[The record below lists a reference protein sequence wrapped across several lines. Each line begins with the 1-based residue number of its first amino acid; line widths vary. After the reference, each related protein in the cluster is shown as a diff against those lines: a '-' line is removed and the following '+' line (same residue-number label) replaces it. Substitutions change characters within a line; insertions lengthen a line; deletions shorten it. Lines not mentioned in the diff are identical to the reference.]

1 MFCEN
6 CGRQLL
12 DGEVCTCTQQTPVT
26 SEQPAPAPQAPE
38 APQPQLYQPQPQPVY
53 QPTPEPAPAPAPA
66 PTPVY
71 QQPAPAPAPQPA
83 YQQPAPAPAP
93 QPAYQQP
100 APAPAYQPAYQ
111 PVQPSA
117 YTPVSKPVAEKP
129 ASYGKPRYNL
139 MAQLLSS
146 PVILVFGILYAVS
159 ILFQLISV
167 ASSFSL
173 LSVFTLILVLL
184 DSLIA
189 VGAIICWVS
198 AKGYIS
204 KSTPISTVGLTM
216 ASGLLKAYGIVYIVL
231 CSILTLLVLISCG
244 ASGSAYPLIT
254 LIIPVAL
261 VFFKVAYYFSLSN
274 ALKAVRHEIS
284 IHYYGNG
291 ISLYPVV
298 IKCINTVFQVI
309 GFIFTIIF
317 LFAASS
323 IVNSLSSNGLLRE
336 LRRSIGREY
345 YDMIMDFLLPSSG
358 AVAVTVITSLVG
370 LAISVLAIVILI
382 KARQAKAQTYMMKE

>member
-117 YTPVSKPVAEKP
+117 YQPVTKPVAEKP
-129 ASYGKPRYNL
+129 SSFGKPRYNL

-167 ASSFSL
+167 ASSFSI
-173 LSVFTLILVLL
+173 LSVFSLILILL
-184 DSLIA
+184 DCVFIILLGQLILQFHRDDGQTVQKNANIQRQKRIELGILQLSRNTKDILFVQDRRIRVFGGRPDIEQIQLQMLVSHTFAEQLDHA
-189 VGAIICWVS
+189 VG
-198 AKGYIS
+198 
-204 KSTPISTVGLTM
+204 L
-216 ASGLLKAYGIVYIVL
+216 
-231 CSILTLLVLISCG
+231 
-244 ASGSAYPLIT
+244 
-254 LIIPVAL
+254 
-261 VFFKVAYYFSLSN
+261 
-274 ALKAVRHEIS
+274 
-284 IHYYGNG
+284 
-291 ISLYPVV
+291 
-298 IKCINTVFQVI
+298 
-309 GFIFTIIF
+309 
-317 LFAASS
+317 
-323 IVNSLSSNGLLRE
+323 
-336 LRRSIGREY
+336 
-345 YDMIMDFLLPSSG
+345 
-358 AVAVTVITSLVG
+358 
-370 LAISVLAIVILI
+370 
-382 KARQAKAQTYMMKE
+382 

>member
-66 PTPVY
+66 PQPVY
-71 QQPAPAPAPQPA
+71 QQPAPAPAPAP
-83 YQQPAPAPAP
+83 QPAPAY
-93 QPAYQQP
+93 QPVP
-100 APAPAYQPAYQ
+100 QPAYQ

-117 YTPVSKPVAEKP
+117 YQPVTKPVAEKP
-129 ASYGKPRYNL
+129 SSFGKPRYNL

-146 PVILVFGILYAVS
+146 PVILVFGILYTAS
-159 ILFQLISV
+159 ILFQLISI
-167 ASSFSL
+167 ASSFSIF
-173 LSVFTLILVLL
+173 SIISLILVLL
-184 DSLIA
+184 DSLVA
-189 VGAIICWVS
+189 VGAFISWGS
-198 AKGYIS
+198 AKNYIA
-204 KSTPISTVGLTM
+204 KSTPISTTGLTM
-216 ASGLLKAYGIVYIVL
+216 ASGLFKAYGIVYIVFA
-231 CSILTLLVLISCG
+231 SIF
-244 ASGSAYPLIT
+244 T
-254 LIIPVAL
+254 LIILIACGSIGSSAPLILLLGPIAL
-261 VFFKVAYYFSLSN
+261 IFFKIAYYFSLSN

-284 IHYYGNG
+284 NHYYGNG

-309 GFIFTIIF
+309 GFIFTIVI

-323 IVNSLSSNGLLRE
+323 IMNSLNSYGLLRDM
-336 LRRSIGREY
+336 RRYLGRET
-345 YDMIMDFLLPSSG
+345 YDTIMEFLIPSSG
-358 AVAVTVITSLVG
+358 AIAITIITSLVG

-382 KARQAKAQTYMMKE
+382 KARQAKNQTYMMKE